1 MTSPFAPVALFA
13 ALIVSVASTVPLA
26 KAGPGLVW
34 LGVFGFLASQA
45 ALAWVVLRRDHAA
58 DPRRMLL
65 LAAERFEERWPRFE
79 RDFWAHVSAAGRAPR
94 RD

>member
-34 LGVFGFLASQA
+34 LGVAGFLASQA
-45 ALAWVVLRRDHAA
+45 ALAWVV
-58 DPRRMLL
+58 
-65 LAAERFEERWPRFE
+65 
-79 RDFWAHVSAAGRAPR
+79 
-94 RD
+94 